1 MRVSLNTCQTYP
13 RVLSPVWCKSLGCGW
28 TASAH
33 WKFNFFHY
41 SFRTRQKICGSD
53 YISSHNIICESSC
66 SCTSTSI
73 ISSYWPTT
81 TQLHLKAARTSK
93 KVHLTHQTLTWGLQR
108 FSPSNKQFCWVIKPA
123 DQKWI
128 VQCLYDSTG
137 QMKQQFS
144 QNWLYPPSPCKT
156 FISAP
161 SSGSYFRQ
169 CMFLWA
175 PMRM

>member
-1 MRVSLNTCQTYP
+1 MCSPKFVSIFQLDWWGFHWTPVRHINEFYHQCLFQNQCQNVFY
-13 RVLSPVWCKSLGCGW
+13 
-28 TASAH
+28 
-33 WKFNFFHY
+33 Y
-41 SFRTRQKICGSD
+41 SFRTRHKICGSA

-66 SCTSTSI
+66 SYTSTS

-81 TQLHLKAARTSK
+81 TQLHRKAARSSQSAPHTPDIN
-93 KVHLTHQTLTWGLQR
+93 LR
-108 FSPSNKQFCWVIKPA
+108 SPEVFPQAILITPA

-128 VQCLYDSTG
+128 VQCLYHSTG

-144 QNWLYPPSPCKT
+144 QNWLYPPSPCKL
-156 FISAP
+156 SAP
-161 SSGSYFRQ
+161 STGSYYRQ